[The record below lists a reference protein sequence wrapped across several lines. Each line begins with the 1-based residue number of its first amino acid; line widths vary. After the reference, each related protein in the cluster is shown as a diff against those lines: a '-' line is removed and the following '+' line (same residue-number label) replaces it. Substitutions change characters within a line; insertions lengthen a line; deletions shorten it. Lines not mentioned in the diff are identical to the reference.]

1 MHMKGQNA
9 YFTVEA
15 ALVLPMV
22 MSAMLVGI
30 YLFCYQYDRC
40 LLEQDMGSLLIW
52 NSAMAAQN
60 AGETDKIAESIRQ
73 RAAQIDRAKYVAWKL
88 TAIDVRLEKNDL
100 SLSGQGELSFPVP
113 GWNLWNQDN
122 LWKAQVSYESSRL
135 SPVFYIRQYRKLHGV
150 LQKVP

>member
-1 MHMKGQNA
+1 MKEKNA
-9 YFTVEA
+9 YFAVEA

-52 NSAMAAQN
+52 SSAMAAEY
-60 AGETDKIAESIRQ
+60 AGETEKIAENLQR
-73 RAAQIDRAKYVAWKL
+73 RAAQINRAKYAAWKL
-88 TAIDVRLEKNDL
+88 TAIDIRLERNNL
-100 SLSGQGELSFPVP
+100 SLTGRGELAFPVP
-113 GWNLWNQDN
+113 GWNLWNHDN
-122 LWKAQVSYESSRL
+122 LWEARVSYESSRF
-135 SPVFYIRQYRKLHGV
+135 SPVFYIRQYRKLHGI